1 MDWVGIGLSGGG
13 SCGNQNNLTGSINV
27 KEFFLFKF
35 PALLI
40 HFMINAFSH
49 FYACNAI

>member
-1 MDWVGIGLSGGG
+1 METKI
-13 SCGNQNNLTGSINV
+13 NLTGSING
-27 KEFFLFKF
+27 KEFLFYF

-40 HFMINAFSH
+40 HFMIEAFSY